1 VQLAGASGARR
12 QLHVGRRRR
21 YDKVNN
27 RQVIVSGVALLAI
40 IAIVLWATYSAY
52 QWFPA
57 LNASVAAA
65 LITASLGLFCLWY
78 AQWQSKSRDIAE
90 SHRASKIEVY
100 KVFFDL
106 VEKFQSNEVGEL
118 NEENLPAWLKA
129 DYQKLNRGLLLWA
142 SPGVITAYLDF
153 RRISGSGGD
162 ILKAVDTMYREIRKD
177 LGNSNY
183 QLKAGDLIRISLKDP
198 NEYQ

>member
-1 VQLAGASGARR
+1 MN
-12 QLHVGRRRR
+12 
-21 YDKVNN
+21 K
-27 RQVIVSGVALLAI
+27 RQVIAGGVAFLVI
-40 IAIVLWATYSAY
+40 TAIVLWATYSAF
-52 QWFPA
+52 QWFQS

-65 LITASLGLFCLWY
+65 LITASLGLFGLWY

-100 KVFFDL
+100 KIFFDL
-106 VEKFQSNEVGEL
+106 VEKFQSIEVGDL
-118 NEENLPAWLKA
+118 NEENLPEWLKE

-153 RRISGSGGD
+153 RRVSGSGGD
-162 ILKAVDTMYREIRKD
+162 ILKAVDAMYREIRKD

-183 QLKAGDLIRISLKDP
+183 QLKPGDLIRIGLKDP
-198 NEYQ
+198 DEFR